1 MHSALSTWQTSSI
14 RNMFNE
20 TLNEQAGIR
29 GGPTWHLLGVAE
41 GLALYH
47 LTQKPLV
54 KCDSNF
60 SFNELKK
67 IELKSGICSH
77 GRHVS
82 SAPHHT
88 AAGNV
93 IVQTGHSE
101 HCGKSRGAMLT

>member
-20 TLNEQAGIR
+20 TLNEQAGVR
-29 GGPTWHLLGVAE
+29 VGPTWHLVGVAE

-54 KCDSNF
+54 KCDSNL

-88 AAGNV
+88 LLLA
-93 IVQTGHSE
+93 T
-101 HCGKSRGAMLT
+101 